1 MNTRKMLFSTAKRE
15 GLLYVVPMP
24 VGEADDRLSA
34 WLKQL
39 GHSLDRFLF
48 DLPAARAER
57 DLAQWQEL
65 TAWLDR

>member
-48 DLPAARAER
+48 DLPAAGGPHENHPDCR
-57 DLAQWQEL
+57 
-65 TAWLDR
+65 